1 MNYLI
6 YLMICLFIIGVIV
19 AIVYLVKKEEQIAKE
34 KNKKRAEEWDAV
46 VSRKKEQLDNYISK
60 YGPLDKTIQYKC
72 LSKYVIYVFE
82 SSSIII
88 IDDKPVKFENI
99 VSYEVN
105 DNSKILRSSQ
115 DLAYTETNT
124 GSLIGRTI
132 VGGLIG
138 GGAGAIIGGLT
149 ASKKTTFYHSPEIID
164 HKYSINIIVNDISN
178 PIISIDLGS
187 DPKNV
192 LEEIVDI
199 LSIIIKRNNRLNET
213 TLEP

>member
-1 MNYLI
+1 MNFLYLI
-6 YLMICLFIIGVIV
+6 ICLFIFGGIL
-19 AIVYLVKKEEQIAKE
+19 AIVYLIKKEEQIAKE
-34 KNKKRAEEWDAV
+34 KKKKRAEEWDAV

-60 YGPLDKTIQYKC
+60 YGPLDKTIQYKY

-105 DNSKILRSSQ
+105 DNTKILRSSQ

-138 GGAGAIIGGLT
+138 GGVGAIIGGVT
-149 ASKKTTFYHSPEIID
+149 ASKKTTVYHSPEIID
-164 HKYSINIIVNDISN
+164 HNYSIKIKLNEISN
-178 PIISIDLGS
+178 PIITIDLGS

-199 LSIIIKRNNRLNET
+199 LSIIIKRNNRLNERT
-213 TLEP
+213 IEP